1 MMRKRLLLSKLTA
14 LLAKVSA
21 CILTATLVVS
31 CTSVEESVAGQSD
44 GLERSLVDDFDYI
57 VPILDEDHFRIC
69 TGLILKHGLVVTAKH
84 CFRDDS
90 KKGNY
95 YLAYSEDSSID
106 QNDLYIPVAS
116 FEYDSAVEGINDLA
130 IVHYDPGYTEGKL
143 ALKDTPLN
151 FGPAPETGAALFSVG
166 YPIVKTQNT
175 LRVSS
180 AKCQRKQRS
189 GKLLPSPKSPGY
201 DGVLFDTDCP
211 AFWGNSGAPVFS
223 ARYDE
228 QGNVELISLEGVITH
243 TFDLVSNG
251 DLDYRK
257 MKHDAFGPYM
267 TSNYSPLGQSVRL
280 KEIMKAL

>member
-1 MMRKRLLLSKLTA
+1 MRKRLLLSKLTA
-14 LLAKVSA
+14 HLAIVSA
-21 CILTATLVVS
+21 CILTTTLVAS
-31 CTSVEESVAGQSD
+31 CTSTSKSVAGRSN
-44 GLERSLVDDFDYI
+44 GPERSLVDDFDYI

-95 YLAYSEDSSID
+95 YLAYSEDGSIN

-130 IVHYDPGYTEGKL
+130 VVHYDPGYTEGKL
-143 ALKDTPLN
+143 ALKDIHLN
-151 FGPAPETGAALFSVG
+151 FGPAPEAGAPLFSVG
-166 YPIVKTQNT
+166 YPIVKTQST

-180 AKCQRKQRS
+180 AKCQRKHRS
-189 GKLLPSPKSPGY
+189 GRLLSSPKSPGY

-211 AFWGNSGAPVFS
+211 AFWGNSGAPVFN
-223 ARYDE
+223 ARYDDL
-228 QGNVELISLEGVITH
+228 GNVELISLEGVITH

-280 KEIMKAL
+280 KEILKAL